1 MCFSSSCRQ
10 LPSRFHQLSSP
21 IGGCGCGGGGGGLSS
36 VVAWGNVLIV
46 LLCRITIKQTLV
58 ASFIY
63 IITRVLMCFFFFSS
77 FFDLIIWSFLCLEI
91 FANVID
97 MFSLKVKTLLT
108 SLKHIFYQI
117 YIYIY
122 NCGKILQQRI

>member
-1 MCFSSSCRQ
+1 MW
-10 LPSRFHQLSSP
+10 
-21 IGGCGCGGGGGGLSS
+21 GGGGGLSS

-63 IITRVLMCFFFFSS
+63 IITRVLMCVFFCFFFFPP
-77 FFDLIIWSFLCLEI
+77 FYDLIIWSFLCLEI